1 MIEYYLV
8 VISLAVFIIYDLII
22 AVRKSKEHK
31 KLVVFPLR
39 LVLLAII
46 AYIVLNDLFILMDI
60 SNEMPYILD

>member
-1 MIEYYLV
+1 MLDYYLV
-8 VISLAVFIIYDLII
+8 IISLAVFIIYDLVT

-39 LVLLAII
+39 LVLLAVI

-60 SNEMPYILD
+60 SEEMLYILD